1 MDQFN
6 TSDDD
11 LYDKFDLIEIDF
23 DQNTPN
29 EDKILVSNALHNCYY
44 SEMEEKD
51 ITEFYNKKFFI
62 LFLEEEEGNKSSR
75 VPHGFLTA
83 TIRNFNY
90 SYYVT
95 IWDLCKTYIDEKKT
109 SGGICSTILKKYFEY
124 LSNIDYKYKLYTNQ
138 RNNEF
143 NLYNI
148 DEVHIYVNSNQSLNN
163 QAETCFLNM
172 NFRYI
177 EPPQVEETI
186 DADGVKTIYRKMRY
200 VINSIDS
207 SSLLRGLTNTSQQL
221 PVQNQID
228 QIMEQSPV
236 LPPINT
242 PTLNDESILATPQYD
257 NIESS
262 NIENNQIQ
270 NSIGTKYDSTP
281 NQPEDYNINSGIPSQ
296 NLGLDSQTNL
306 MPEQQLNGMSEQQ
319 IDGMPEQQLDG
330 MPEGMSEQQLDGM
343 PEQSQSQVDPLAQSQ
358 VDPLAQSQVDP
369 LAQSQVDPLA
379 QGQVDPLAQQPVD
392 PLAQQPQVDPLAQQP
407 QVDPL
412 AQGQVD
418 PLAQQPQVDPL
429 AQGQFDPLAQQQQQ
443 VDTLA
448 QQQQVD
454 PLAQQQQVDPLT
466 QQQQVD
472 PLAQQQVDPLAQQP
486 QVDTLAQGQVD
497 PLAQGQV
504 DPLAQQQP
512 QQFEQ
517 QAPQNTVFPEQDSD
531 RALIDDG
538 LPNDVMV
545 EGELNTLPRNDGNVN
560 YGGKTKKNKKA
571 KSKSKSKRK
580 TKKNKKQKKYKK
592 KAKSTKRRVSF
603 KKHRK

>member
-306 MPEQQLNGMSEQQ
+306 MPEQQHDGMPEQQLNGMSEQQ

-358 VDPLAQSQVDP
+358 VDPLAQ
-369 LAQSQVDPLA
+369 
-379 QGQVDPLAQQPVD
+379 GQVDPLAQQPVD

-407 QVDPL
+407 QVDP
-412 AQGQVD
+412 
-418 PLAQQPQVDPL
+418 
-429 AQGQFDPLAQQQQQ
+429 
-443 VDTLA
+443 
-448 QQQQVD
+448 
-454 PLAQQQQVDPLT
+454 
-466 QQQQVD
+466 
-472 PLAQQQVDPLAQQP
+472 
-486 QVDTLAQGQVD
+486 LAQGQVD